1 MDVRIAIAASI
12 EKTSHSFR
20 MGDILPPGQNRRRA
34 AAAGGAGKGG
44 GAVMALQLDAAAFAK
59 LWKALI
65 SAGRRSTMAPA
76 YETAHS
82 VSSTEDLD
90 RRHAAAAVDFAP

>member
-1 MDVRIAIAASI
+1 
-12 EKTSHSFR
+12 
-20 MGDILPPGQNRRRA
+20 
-34 AAAGGAGKGG
+34 
-44 GAVMALQLDAAAFAK
+44 MALQLDAAAFAK

-65 SAGRRSTMAPA
+65 SAGRRSTMAPG
-76 YETAHS
+76 YETVHS